1 MSELHQNE
9 PIEQKAS
16 TPKKK
21 TTMTHSLLDFLEI
34 FVFAL
39 CTVILLFTFVFR
51 LCTVSG
57 SSMENS
63 FYSGERLI
71 VTDLFYTPKQGDVI
85 VFHQT
90 GEDTNSLN
98 EPLVKRV
105 IATEGET
112 VSIQYSLDTMLVTI
126 TDLQGNVR
134 ELQEP
139 YIKYEGF
146 PLYASTTITVP
157 EGHVFV
163 MGDNRN
169 NSKDSRHP
177 QVGFVDERRILGKV
191 VFRLSPTS
199 RMGFI
204 S

>member
-1 MSELHQNE
+1 MSDLHQNDLMVEEAPE
-9 PIEQKAS
+9 PKEK
-16 TPKKK
+16 TPI
-21 TTMTHSLLDFLEI
+21 THSLLDILEI

-57 SSMENS
+57 ASMENS
-63 FYSGERLI
+63 FFEGERLI
-71 VTDLFYTPKQGDVI
+71 VTNLFYTPKQGDVV

-90 GEDTNSLN
+90 GNDANALN

-112 VSIQYSLDTMLVTI
+112 VSIQYSKDTMWISVT
-126 TDLQGNVR
+126 DEQGNVR
-134 ELQEP
+134 ELEEP
-139 YIKYEGF
+139 YIKYEGM
-146 PLYASTTITVP
+146 PIYPPTTVTVP
-157 EGHVFV
+157 EGYVFV

-169 NSKDSRHP
+169 NSKDSRHL
-177 QVGFVDERRILGKV
+177 QIGFVDERRILGKV
-191 VFRLSPTS
+191 VFRLSPSS

-204 S
+204 D

>member
-1 MSELHQNE
+1 MADLQQNDLMTE
-9 PIEQKAS
+9 EAP

-21 TTMTHSLLDFLEI
+21 TPIAHSVLDILEI

-57 SSMENS
+57 DSMQNS
-63 FYSGERLI
+63 FFSGERLI
-71 VTDLFYTPKQGDVI
+71 VTNLFYTPEQGDVI

-90 GEDTNSLN
+90 GKDAYDLN

-112 VSIQYSLDTMLVTI
+112 VSIQYSKDTMKIEI
-126 TDLQGNVR
+126 TNPEGNTR
-134 ELQEP
+134 TLEEP
-139 YIKYEGF
+139 YIKYEGM
-146 PLYASTTITVP
+146 PIYAPSTVTVP

-191 VFRLSPTS
+191 VFRLSPVS
-199 RMGFI
+199 RMGVV

>member
-1 MSELHQNE
+1 MSDLQSNDLMTKE
-9 PIEQKAS
+9 
-16 TPKKK
+16 TPAQKKK
-21 TTMTHSLLDFLEI
+21 TPITHSLVDILEI

-39 CTVILLFTFVFR
+39 CTVILLFTFMFR

-63 FYSGERLI
+63 FYQGERLI
-71 VTDLFYTPKQGDVI
+71 VTNLFYTPKQGDVV

-90 GEDTNSLN
+90 GTDVGSLN

-112 VSIQYSLDTMLVTI
+112 VSIQYAKDTMWIWVT
-126 TDLQGNVR
+126 DEQGNVR

-139 YIKYEGF
+139 YIKYERT
-146 PLYASTTITVP
+146 PIYPPMTVTVP

-191 VFRLSPTS
+191 VFRLSPGN

-204 S
+204 D

>member
-1 MSELHQNE
+1 MSDLHPNDLMAE
-9 PIEQKAS
+9 EAPV
-16 TPKKK
+16 PKKK
-21 TTMTHSLLDFLEI
+21 TPMTRSLLDILEI

-39 CTVILLFTFVFR
+39 CTVVLLFTFAFR

-57 SSMENS
+57 ASMEKS
-63 FYSGERLI
+63 FFEGERLI
-71 VTDLFYTPKQGDVI
+71 VTNLFYTPKQGDVV

-90 GEDTNSLN
+90 GTDANALN

-112 VSIQYSLDTMLVTI
+112 VSIQYSKDSMQISVT
-126 TDLQGNVR
+126 DNQGNVR

-139 YIKYEGF
+139 YVNYEG
-146 PLYASTTITVP
+146 STIYPPMTLTVP
-157 EGHVFV
+157 EGHIFV

-177 QVGFVDERRILGKV
+177 QIGFVDERRVLGKV
-191 VFRLSPTS
+191 VFRLSPSS
-199 RMGFI
+199 RMGFVD
-204 S
+204 

>member
-1 MSELHQNE
+1 MSDL
-9 PIEQKAS
+9 QKNDLMVEEAPA
-16 TPKKK
+16 PKKK
-21 TTMTHSLLDFLEI
+21 TPITHSLLDILEI

-39 CTVILLFTFVFR
+39 CTVILLFTLVFR

-57 SSMENS
+57 DSMQNS
-63 FYSGERLI
+63 FFSGERLI
-71 VTDLFYTPKQGDVI
+71 VTNVFYTPKQGDVI

-90 GEDTNSLN
+90 GKDVTDLN

-112 VSIQYSLDTMLVTI
+112 VSIQYSKDTMKIEI
-126 TDLQGNVR
+126 TDPEGNTR
-134 ELQEP
+134 TLEEP
-139 YIKYEGF
+139 YIKYEGM
-146 PLYASTTITVP
+146 PIYAPSTVTVP
-157 EGHVFV
+157 DGHVFV

-177 QVGFVDERRILGKV
+177 QVGLVDERRILGKV
-191 VFRLSPTS
+191 VFRLSPVS
-199 RMGFI
+199 RIGFV

>member
-1 MSELHQNE
+1 MSDLQQNDLIAKE
-9 PIEQKAS
+9 TP
-16 TPKKK
+16 TPKER
-21 TTMTHSLLDFLEI
+21 TPISHSLLDILEI

-57 SSMENS
+57 ASMENS
-63 FYSGERLI
+63 FFEGERLI
-71 VTDLFYTPKQGDVI
+71 VTNLFYTPKQGDVV

-90 GEDTNSLN
+90 GTEENSLN

-112 VSIQYSLDTMLVTI
+112 VSIQYSKDTMRILI
-126 TDLQGNVR
+126 TDVQGNER
-134 ELQEP
+134 ELEEA
-139 YIKYEGF
+139 YIKYEKL
-146 PLYASTTITVP
+146 PIYPPMTVTVP

-177 QVGFVDERRILGKV
+177 QIGFVDERRILGKV

-204 S
+204 D

>member
-1 MSELHQNE
+1 MSDLHQND
-9 PIEQKAS
+9 PKAEEVLA
-16 TPKKK
+16 PKKK
-21 TTMTHSLLDFLEI
+21 APISHSLLDILEI

-39 CTVILLFTFVFR
+39 CAVIILFTFVFR

-57 SSMENS
+57 ASMENS
-63 FYSGERLI
+63 FFGGERLI
-71 VTDLFYTPKQGDVI
+71 VTNLFYTPKQGDVV

-90 GEDTNSLN
+90 GTDATSLN

-112 VSIQYSLDTMLVTI
+112 VSIQYSMDTMYVSVT
-126 TDLQGNVR
+126 DRDGNVR

-139 YIKYEGF
+139 YIKYEGM
-146 PLYASTTITVP
+146 PIYAPSTVTVP

-169 NSKDSRHP
+169 KSKDSRHS
-177 QVGFVDERRILGKV
+177 QIGCVDERRILGKV
-191 VFRLSPTS
+191 VFRLSPSS
-199 RMGFI
+199 RMGFV

>member
-1 MSELHQNE
+1 MSDLHQNDLMVKE
-9 PIEQKAS
+9 APA
-16 TPKKK
+16 PKKK
-21 TTMTHSLLDFLEI
+21 TPMTHSLLDILEI

-63 FYSGERLI
+63 FFEGERLI
-71 VTDLFYTPKQGDVI
+71 VTNLFYAPKQGDVV

-90 GEDTNSLN
+90 GTDTNSLN

-112 VSIQYSLDTMLVTI
+112 VSIQYSKDTMWISVT
-126 TDLQGNVR
+126 DPQGNVR

-139 YIKYEGF
+139 YIKYEGR
-146 PLYASTTITVP
+146 PIYPPMTVTVP

-169 NSKDSRHP
+169 NSKDSRHF

-191 VFRLSPTS
+191 VFRLSPSS

-204 S
+204 D

>member
-1 MSELHQNE
+1 
-9 PIEQKAS
+9 
-16 TPKKK
+16 
-21 TTMTHSLLDFLEI
+21 
-34 FVFAL
+34 
-39 CTVILLFTFVFR
+39 
-51 LCTVSG
+51 
-57 SSMENS
+57 MENS
-63 FYSGERLI
+63 FFEGERLI
-71 VTDLFYTPKQGDVI
+71 VTNLFYTPKQGDVV

-90 GEDTNSLN
+90 ENNVNGLN

-112 VSIQYSLDTMLVTI
+112 VSIQYSKDTMWISVT
-126 TDLQGNVR
+126 DKQGNVR

-139 YIKYEGF
+139 YVKYEGM
-146 PLYASTTITVP
+146 PIYPPMTETVP

-177 QVGFVDERRILGKV
+177 QIGFVDERRILGKV
-191 VFRLSPTS
+191 VFRLSPSS

-204 S
+204 D